1 MLKELNEFKDLLK
14 KIEDTKKEMEEFL
27 VRTVSVQKIIC
38 YRIPKS
44 HKAIAKRI
52 MKALNLDECL
62 WIRLSICDSTLDST
76 NVFGRKEEILSQ
88 IQAISKMMV
97 LRRKMIIGN
106 IGIGWDPNTFGLDN
120 FIYF

>member
-1 MLKELNEFKDLLK
+1 MLKELNEFKDFLK
-14 KIEDTKKEMEEFL
+14 KIEDAKKEMEQFL

-52 MKALNLDECL
+52 TIALNLDECL
-62 WIRLSICDSTLDST
+62 WIRLSIYDSFLDSIH
-76 NVFGRKEEILSQ
+76 VFGRKEEIFSQ

-97 LRRKMIIGN
+97 LRREFIIGN
-106 IGIGWDPNTFGLDN
+106 VGISRDPNKFRLDN

>member
-14 KIEDTKKEMEEFL
+14 KIEDAKKEMEQFL
-27 VRTVSVQKIIC
+27 VRTVFVQKIVVHK
-38 YRIPKS
+38 IPKS

-62 WIRLSICDSTLDST
+62 WIRLSICDSILDSIH
-76 NVFGRKEEILSQ
+76 VFGRKEEIFSQ

-97 LRRKMIIGN
+97 LRREFIIGN
-106 IGIGWDPNTFGLDN
+106 VGISRDPNKFSLDN